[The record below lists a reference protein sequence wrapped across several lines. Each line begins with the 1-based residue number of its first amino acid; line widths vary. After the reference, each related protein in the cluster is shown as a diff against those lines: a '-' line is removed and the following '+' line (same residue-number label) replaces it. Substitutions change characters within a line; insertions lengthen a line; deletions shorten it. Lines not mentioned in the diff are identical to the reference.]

1 MDFEQNLQTEDA
13 AIYRIIQKEL
23 KRQQEQVELIAS
35 ENIVSR
41 AVMEAQGSILT
52 NKYAEGYPAHR
63 YYCGCEFIDEIEVL
77 AQERAKKLFDAEFVN
92 VQPHSGS
99 QANMAVYVALLNP
112 GDTLMG
118 MSLDAGGH
126 LTHGSKV
133 SLSGKMFNAVQYG
146 VCKDTGLIDY
156 EQVERLATE
165 CKPKLIVAGGS
176 AYPRVI
182 DFARF
187 RNIADKI
194 GAYLMVD
201 MAHFAGLVAGGE
213 HPNPLKWA
221 DVVTTTT
228 HKTLRG
234 PRGGMILTND
244 ETIYK
249 KVNSA
254 VFPGTQGGPLEHVI
268 AGKAVCFG
276 EDLTP
281 EFKQYA
287 KQVKKNAEVL
297 GNTLIKRGL
306 ALVSGG
312 TDTHLVLVDLRPKNL
327 TGDVVTTAL
336 EKANITCNKN
346 AIPFDPQPPKVTS
359 GVRLGTPAGTTR
371 GFKEK
376 EFELIGNCIGDVVD
390 SLVNGNAEEVI
401 AHTKQKITALCRDF
415 QIYK

>member
-1 MDFEQNLQTEDA
+1 MDFEQNLQVEDQ
-13 AIYRIIQKEL
+13 AIYDIIQKEL
-23 KRQQEQVELIAS
+23 CRQQNQVELIAS

-77 AQERAKKLFDAEFVN
+77 AQERAKKLFNAKFVN

-99 QANMAVYVALLNP
+99 QANIAVYLALVQP
-112 GDTLMG
+112 GDTIMG

-126 LTHGSKV
+126 LTHGAKV
-133 SLSGKMFNAVQYG
+133 SASGKIFNSVQYG
-146 VCKDTGLIDY
+146 VCKDTGLLDY
-156 EQVERLATE
+156 EQVETLADE
-165 CKPKLIVAGGS
+165 YKPKLIVAGGS

-187 RNIADKI
+187 RKIADKV

-213 HPNPLKWA
+213 HPNPLEWA

-244 ETIYK
+244 EAIYK

-281 EFKQYA
+281 EFKEYA
-287 KQVKKNAEVL
+287 KQVKKNAKVL
-297 GNTLIKRGL
+297 GETLIKRGL

-312 TDTHLVLVDLRPKNL
+312 TDTHLILVDLRPKNL

-346 AIPFDPQPPKVTS
+346 AIPFDPQPPRVTS

-390 SLVNGNAEEVI
+390 ALALGNADEVI
-401 AHTKQKITALCRDF
+401 AKTKEKIVALCRDF
-415 QIYK
+415 PIYQ

>member
-1 MDFEQNLQTEDA
+1 MDFEQNLQTEDT
-13 AIYRIIQKEL
+13 AIFEIIQKEL
-23 KRQQEQVELIAS
+23 KRQQDQVELIAS
-35 ENIVSR
+35 ENIVSK

-63 YYCGCEFIDEIEVL
+63 YYCGCQFIDEIEVI
-77 AQERAKKLFDAEFVN
+77 AQERAKKLFNAEYVN

-99 QANMAVYVALLNP
+99 QANMAVYVALVNP
-112 GDTLMG
+112 GDTIMG

-133 SLSGKMFNAVQYG
+133 SLSGKMYKAVQYG
-146 VCKDTGLIDY
+146 VRQEDGLIDF
-156 EQVERLATE
+156 EEVERLARE
-165 CKPKLIVAGGS
+165 YQPKLIVAGGS
-176 AYPRVI
+176 AYPRQI

-187 RNIADKI
+187 RKIADEV

-201 MAHFAGLVAGGE
+201 MAHFAGLVAGGC
-213 HPNPLKWA
+213 HPNPLEYA

-234 PRGGMILTND
+234 PRGGMILTNNA
-244 ETIYK
+244 EIYK

-281 EFKQYA
+281 QFKEYA
-287 KQVKKNAEVL
+287 KQVILNAKTL
-297 GNTLIKRGL
+297 GDTLIKRGL
-306 ALVSGG
+306 DLVSGG
-312 TDTHLVLVDLRPKNL
+312 TDTHLVLVDLRPKKL

-336 EKANITCNKN
+336 ERAHITCNKN

-371 GFKEK
+371 GFKQK
-376 EFELIGNCIGDVVD
+376 EFELIGNCIGDVID
-390 SLVNGNAEEVI
+390 ALARGNADEVI
-401 AHTKQKITALCRDF
+401 AQTKEKIVELCHNF
-415 QIYK
+415 PIYK

>member
-1 MDFEQNLQTEDA
+1 MDFEQTLKDEDK
-13 AIYRIIQKEL
+13 AIFDIIRKEL

-41 AVMEAQGSILT
+41 AVMEAQGSVLT

-63 YYCGCEFIDEIEVL
+63 YYCGCEYIDEIETL
-77 AQERAKKLFDAEFVN
+77 AQQRAQKLFNAQYVN

-99 QANMAVYVALLNP
+99 QANTAVYVALLNV
-112 GDTLMG
+112 GDTIMG

-133 SLSGKMFNAVQYG
+133 SISGKFFNAVQYG
-146 VCKDTGLIDY
+146 VRADTGMIDY
-156 EQVERLATE
+156 DEVETLALDT
-165 CKPKLIVAGGS
+165 KPKLIIAGGS
-176 AYPRVI
+176 AYPRQI
-182 DFARF
+182 NFARF
-187 RNIADKI
+187 RQIADRI

-201 MAHFAGLVAGGE
+201 MAHFAGLVAGGQ
-213 HPNPLKWA
+213 HPNPLDFA

-228 HKTLRG
+228 HKPLRG
-234 PRGGMILTND
+234 PRGGMILTNNPD
-244 ETIYK
+244 IYK

-268 AGKAVCFG
+268 AAKAVCFG

-281 EFKQYA
+281 QFRDYA
-287 KQVKKNAEVL
+287 KQVIVNAKVL
-297 GNTLIKRGL
+297 GKTLVERGVN
-306 ALVSGG
+306 LVSGG
-312 TDTHLVLVDLRPKNL
+312 TDTHLVLVDLRPKGL

-336 EKANITCNKN
+336 ERAHITCNKN
-346 AIPFDPQPPKVTS
+346 AIPFDPQPPKITS

-376 EFELIGNCIGDVVD
+376 EFAFIGNCIGDVID
-390 SLVNGNAEEVI
+390 ALSTGNAEKTI
-401 AHTKQKITALCRDF
+401 ADTAEKIVALCHDF
-415 QIYK
+415 PIYE